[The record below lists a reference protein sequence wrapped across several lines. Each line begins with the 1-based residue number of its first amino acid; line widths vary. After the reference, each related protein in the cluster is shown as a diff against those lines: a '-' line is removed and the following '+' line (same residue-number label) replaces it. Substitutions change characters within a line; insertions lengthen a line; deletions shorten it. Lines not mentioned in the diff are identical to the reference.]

1 MHLQIE
7 LTDDQAALLDSK
19 ARELGVKPDRLAR
32 AWLVDLLTQ
41 PDEQFEEV
49 ARRVIEKNRD
59 LYERLS

>member
-7 LTDDQAALLDSK
+7 LTDEQAKLLDAR
-19 ARELGVKPDRLAR
+19 ARELGVQPDRLAR

-41 PDEQFEEV
+41 PDEQFERAV
-49 ARRVIEKNRD
+49 KQVVQKNRD